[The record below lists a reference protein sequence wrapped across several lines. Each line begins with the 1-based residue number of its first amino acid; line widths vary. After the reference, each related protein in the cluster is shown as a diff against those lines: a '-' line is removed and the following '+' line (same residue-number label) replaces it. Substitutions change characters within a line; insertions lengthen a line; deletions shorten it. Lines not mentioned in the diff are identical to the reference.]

1 MDGMPMSKK
10 QQRIGAALRG
20 AVTCIAALAIAAC
33 SEAADPAPAPPP
45 APEAPA
51 VHVFPKVADK
61 ITAGAFLE
69 PGFSSRTDQQP
80 LRAVS
85 QAGLDALKLYEGE
98 VFCEPLTEASMHCP
112 YDDSSDFCTIGHGHL
127 IAKAACAT
135 LIPELTEAGYLDGI
149 SKTEAEDLLRRD
161 LASSQLSLERQITAV
176 EGDLSK
182 GVVGKVGLTETQYD
196 ALVSFIFNVGG
207 GGFTSS
213 TLLRVL
219 KDREAVADSAEIA
232 RQFTRWTKSA
242 GNHVQGLLN
251 RRNHEVDQFFAGFE
265 RPETKRTLNAAR
277 DAGAADDGVD
287 IRVGEEVAQ

>member
-1 MDGMPMSKK
+1 MSKK
-10 QQRIGAALRG
+10 QQRIAAALRG
-20 AVTCIAALAIAAC
+20 AAACMAALAIAAC

-45 APEAPA
+45 APEAQA
-51 VHVFPKVADK
+51 VHTFPKVADK

-69 PGFSSRTDQQP
+69 PGFSPKTDTQP
-80 LRAVS
+80 VRAVS

-98 VFCEPLTEASMHCP
+98 VFCDPLTEASMHCP

-127 IAKAACAT
+127 IEKAACAT
-135 LIPELTEAGYLDGI
+135 LIPKLTETGFLDGI

-161 LASSQLSLERQITAV
+161 LASSQLSVEKQITPVDGGLAN
-176 EGDLSK
+176 GI
-182 GVVGKVGLTETQYD
+182 VGKVGLTETQYD
-196 ALVSFIFNVGG
+196 ALVSFAFNVGG
-207 GGFTSS
+207 GGFSSS

-219 KDREAVADSAEIA
+219 KEREAVADSAEIA

-265 RPETKRTLNAAR
+265 RPETKRTLNAPRSAGEPEVD
-277 DAGAADDGVD
+277 DAID
-287 IRVGEEVAQ
+287 IRIGEAASQ

>member
-1 MDGMPMSKK
+1 MQTTTTRRRLTSALGC
-10 QQRIGAALRG
+10 AA
-20 AVTCIAALAIAAC
+20 ACITALALVAC
-33 SEAADPAPAPPP
+33 TEATDPAPTPSP

-51 VHVFPKVADK
+51 ARVFPKVADK

-69 PGFSSRTDQQP
+69 PGYSSRTEQQP

-85 QAGLDALKLYEGE
+85 QSGLDALKLYEGE
-98 VFCEPLTEASMHCP
+98 VFCEPMTDASMHCP

-127 IAKAACAT
+127 IAKAPCAT
-135 LIPELTEAGYLDGI
+135 LIPELTEAGFLDGI

-161 LASSQLSLERQITAV
+161 LASSQLSLERQITPA
-176 EGDLSK
+176 EDNLAN
-182 GVVGKVGLTETQYD
+182 GVVGKAPLTETQYD

-219 KDREAVADSAEIA
+219 KEREAVADSAEIA

-277 DAGAADDGVD
+277 AAGEPEVDDAVD
-287 IRVGEEVAQ
+287 IRVGEASSQ

>member
-1 MDGMPMSKK
+1 MDGMSMSKK
-10 QQRIGAALRG
+10 QQRIAAALRG

-287 IRVGEEVAQ
+287 IRAGEAVAQ